1 MGSRKDGEE
10 QRHDERLDIDE
21 GTKKVLDL
29 LIAERIAYLQEK
41 RKKEHPEEGQQ
52 EAEWMEAWEAL
63 IRERDPELLEESEA
77 LLDDLIAIWCRASGA
92 LYRAGIEDGIRL
104 MRAWTHI

>member
-41 RKKEHPEEGQQ
+41 RKKEQSRGG
-52 EAEWMEAWEAL
+52 AAGGGVDGGLGSAYK
-63 IRERDPELLEESEA
+63 RTGSGTVRGERGS
-77 LLDDLIAIWCRASGA
+77 
-92 LYRAGIEDGIRL
+92 AG
-104 MRAWTHI
+104 

>member
-52 EAEWMEAWEAL
+52 EAEWMEAIGQSVPEKFLEMNKKAFY
-63 IRERDPELLEESEA
+63 IGRAMAER
-77 LLDDLIAIWCRASGA
+77 
-92 LYRAGIEDGIRL
+92 
-104 MRAWTHI
+104 